1 MGQSAIGMLRFIT
14 SPLLF
19 LPFLHYLNAACVETK
34 CETED
39 VVTMQLAMI
48 ATTTTST
55 TSTTLSAPKQ
65 TVTFKSKGGNLWP
78 FVAKNF
84 REAREEAHVQL
95 HMKGWLQADKL
106 CAADCTTANYDC
118 CFQFFLVGS
127 ALSKDQTKDDDDV
140 PDKGASLEVFF
151 KNEENLDADVVNFVR
166 TSGQTAEGQQASLK
180 NLQDLLQNMAFG
192 GFWCVDFGVFKTCLG
207 FGTHK
212 LALWCFFGW
221 TF

>member
-1 MGQSAIGMLRFIT
+1 MTPDSLPFIQSAAAAARLAKADLLILLTPEGVANLDIPMHAILEKHGVEVHAVEPRESSLGQSAIGMLRFIT

-65 TVTFKSKGGNLWP
+65 TVTFKSKGGYLWP

-84 REAREEAHVQL
+84 REAREEAHAQL

-106 CAADCTTANYDC
+106 CEADCTTPPYDC

-127 ALSKDQTKDDDDV
+127 ALSKEQTKDDDDV
-140 PDKGASLEVFF
+140 PDKGASLEVG
-151 KNEENLDADVVNFVR
+151 K
-166 TSGQTAEGQQASLK
+166 K
-180 NLQDLLQNMAFG
+180 
-192 GFWCVDFGVFKTCLG
+192 
-207 FGTHK
+207 HP
-212 LALWCFFGW
+212 
-221 TF
+221 